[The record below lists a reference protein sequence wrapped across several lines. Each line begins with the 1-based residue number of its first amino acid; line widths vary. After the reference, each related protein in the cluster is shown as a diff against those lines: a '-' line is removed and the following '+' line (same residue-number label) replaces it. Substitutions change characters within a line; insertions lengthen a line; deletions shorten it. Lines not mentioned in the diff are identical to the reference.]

1 MLLRLVVVHTSLSE
15 GSDSPNPL
23 LQLMSVG
30 FPQPMS
36 DTPYHK
42 QPRDAG
48 LLVHVHSLR
57 PCLGLKVG
65 VGRSHGRPRVVFA
78 SSPRLLC
85 APSRR
90 AFSRPRRPPKASVS
104 F

>member
-1 MLLRLVVVHTSLSE
+1 MGHGMRRWTLEAR
-15 GSDSPNPL
+15 
-23 LQLMSVG
+23 
-30 FPQPMS
+30 
-36 DTPYHK
+36 
-42 QPRDAG
+42 PRDAG